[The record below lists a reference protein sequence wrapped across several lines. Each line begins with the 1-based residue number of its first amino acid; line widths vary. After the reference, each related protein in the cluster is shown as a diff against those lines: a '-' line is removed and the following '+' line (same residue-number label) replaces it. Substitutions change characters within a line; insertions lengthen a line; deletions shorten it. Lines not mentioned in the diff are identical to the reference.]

1 MLSLLACAALAV
13 ASDHAPA
20 APAAAAAVNERL
32 LTNEGLVV
40 LARAGYN
47 ERFLTELV
55 QAQPGRFDTS
65 VEGLV
70 YLAKQG
76 ISEKLVRL
84 IIARQRATEQRDA
97 ERAAQEAEEPM
108 LPITPASTPGG
119 RPGPHIPPR
128 NPHPP
133 KPVKMKVV
141 NRKLLVPASPG
152 QNLGPNPAIIVER
165 RLLGDRYYALP
176 GAQAPVLTPIDTPRA
191 QPQRPVGMA
200 APLPGT
206 QVAAFH

>member
-1 MLSLLACAALAV
+1 MLCLLTCAALAA
-13 ASDHAPA
+13 ASDHAPS
-20 APAAAAAVNERL
+20 APAAVHERL

-55 QAQPGRFDTS
+55 MAQPSRFDTS

-84 IIARQRATEQRDA
+84 IIARQRAAEQRDA

-108 LPITPASTPGG
+108 LPITPASAPGG
-119 RPGPHIPPR
+119 RPGPHVPPR

-141 NRKLLVPASPG
+141 NQKLLVPATPG
-152 QNLGPNPAIIVER
+152 QNLGSNPAIIVER

-176 GAQAPVLTPIDTPRA
+176 GAQAPMLTPIDTPRA
-191 QPQRPVGMA
+191 QPSRPVGVATAMS
-200 APLPGT
+200 GT
-206 QVAAFH
+206 HVAAFH

>member
-1 MLSLLACAALAV
+1 MLCLLACAALA
-13 ASDHAPA
+13 AAADHAP
-20 APAAAAAVNERL
+20 AAVNERL

-84 IIARQRATEQRDA
+84 IIARQRANEQRDA

-108 LPITPASTPGG
+108 LPITPTAVSGG

-141 NRKLLVPASPG
+141 NQKLLVPATPG
-152 QNLGPNPAIIVER
+152 QNLGTNPAIIVER

-176 GAQAPVLTPIDTPRA
+176 GAQAPMLTPIDTPRA
-191 QPQRPVGMA
+191 QPSRPVGVA
-200 APLPGT
+200 AAMSGT